1 MLYSAKPSLR
11 HPVLSTCSVL
21 PGQPS
26 SRSGSLILS
35 LSRLAV
41 ATGCAVM
48 GLQAHADFL
57 KDSQA
62 TLSMRNFYFNND
74 NRDGTA
80 DPSKTEEWAQ
90 GFMLN
95 YRSGYTAGPVGV
107 GVDATGML
115 GLTLDSGR
123 GRHAGSTMIP
133 SDGDRAA
140 DEWARFGATAKLK
153 VSQTELRYGQLMPKI
168 PVLVASDGRLL
179 PQTYQGVQ
187 LQSKELD
194 DFTFLAGGLDR
205 AVGRGSTNRTG
216 MAVAGGTQQS
226 DRFYFAGVDYRVDR
240 SLLLQYYAG
249 QLEDYYTQHFLGLNH
264 KWTLGEDSSLTT
276 DLRYFRTLSDGA
288 NGSASGRSQGY
299 RTSGYTSAG
308 NGEIDNSLWSAAFT
322 YRLRGHSVLLGY
334 QSVSDDS
341 NFVQLNQGSLDEGA
355 GGTTLYLW
363 TQRMVLNFSR
373 AGEQTAFAQYAY
385 DFSANGVPGLK
396 ASVIYLKGDNIKTTS
411 GVDQSEWERNL
422 ALEYVV
428 PDGTF
433 KGLGVAWRHAVAR
446 TEAARD
452 ADQTRVIINYTL
464 PLF

>member
-1 MLYSAKPSLR
+1 MHCAAKPSLR
-11 HPVLSTCSVL
+11 HPVLNACL
-21 PGQPS
+21 LLRG
-26 SRSGSLILS
+26 LS
-35 LSRLAV
+35 LPRFGSVSPSISRLAI
-41 ATGCAVM
+41 ATGCAIV
-48 GLQAHADFL
+48 GLQAHADLL

-74 NRDGTA
+74 NRDGSA

-95 YRSGYTAGPVGV
+95 YRSGFTEGPVGL

-123 GRHAGSTMIP
+123 GRHVGSTMIP

-140 DEWARFGATAKLK
+140 DQWSRFGATAKLK
-153 VSQTELRYGQLMPKI
+153 ASKTELRYGQLIPKI
-168 PVLVASDGRLL
+168 PVLVATDGRLL

-187 LQSKELD
+187 VQSKELD
-194 DFTFLAGGLDR
+194 DFTFLAGGLNR
-205 AVGRGSTNRTG
+205 ATGRGSTNRTG
-216 MAVAGGTQQS
+216 MAVAGGSQQS

-240 SLLLQYYAG
+240 DLLLQYYAG

-264 KWTLGEDSSLTT
+264 KWTLGDDSSLTT
-276 DLRYFRTLSDGA
+276 DLRYFRTLADGA
-288 NGSASGRSQGY
+288 NRSASGRAQGY

-341 NFVQLNQGSLDEGA
+341 NFVQLNQGSIDEGA

-363 TQRMVLNFSR
+363 TQKMVLNFSR

-396 ASVIYLKGDNIKTTS
+396 ASVMYLKGDNIQTVN
-411 GVDQSEWERNL
+411 GAEQSEWERNL

-428 PDGTF
+428 QDGAF

-446 TEAARD
+446 SEAARD

-464 PLF
+464 ALF